1 MFEVASLLFFVSLL
15 WVIWSGYQ
23 WIKTLEE
30 QVEVWDQEVKR
41 LESEVMFIK
50 ELALAN
56 QREARFVHDWVRNMD
71 SSMPG
76 RFKPEQP
83 DPSLIGSKVDI
94 VA

>member
-30 QVEVWDQEVKR
+30 QIKIANEDLET
-41 LESEVMFIK
+41 LESEVIFIK
-50 ELALAN
+50 GLALDN
-56 QREARFVHDWVRNMD
+56 QREVRFVHDWVRNMD

-83 DPSLIGSKVDI
+83 EPNLIGSKVDI